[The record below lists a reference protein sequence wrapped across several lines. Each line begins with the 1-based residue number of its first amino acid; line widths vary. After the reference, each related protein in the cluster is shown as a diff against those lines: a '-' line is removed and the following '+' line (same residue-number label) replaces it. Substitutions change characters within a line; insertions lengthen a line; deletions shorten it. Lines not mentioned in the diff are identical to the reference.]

1 MSYYDTTH
9 LRAQLSKLAYR
20 EQHRLFLLRNCR
32 QEDAILKIAER
43 MVDGEFSPSK
53 ILQKL
58 EACGRNIPITSVRRA
73 ISDLTRNG
81 DLVKTDKQ
89 VMGIYGR
96 KEYVWRLA

>member
-1 MSYYDTTH
+1 MAYYDTTH
-9 LRAQLSKLAYR
+9 LRDHLSKEAYK
-20 EQHRLFLLRNCR
+20 EQHRLFLLKNCR

-53 ILQKL
+53 MLQKL

-73 ISDLTRNG
+73 ISDLTSNG

-96 KEYVWRLA
+96 KEYVWRLV